1 MAEHVTTTPSP
12 DSSGHPPPHMGEGIE
27 AHAHGGAPGH
37 HDDHNSPEY
46 IAREKRR
53 YLLVFGT
60 LAILTVIT
68 VAVSYLK
75 VSHTMAIVIALII
88 ASIKASLVAAF
99 FMHLISE
106 RRFIYA
112 VLGLTAFFFGVLIWG
127 PWHHHYD
134 ALGHD
139 VGQPGQIDTTH
150 STEKTH

>member
-1 MAEHVTTTPSP
+1 MAEHVTTTTPIP
-12 DSSGHPPPHMGEGIE
+12 
-27 AHAHGGAPGH
+27 GGATVSSPAHHEAPHAH

-60 LAILTVIT
+60 LALLTIIT
-68 VAVSYLK
+68 VAVSYLH
-75 VSHTMAIVIALII
+75 VSHTMAVIIALTI

-112 VLGLTAFFFGVLIWG
+112 VLGVTIFFFAVLIWG
-127 PWHHHYD
+127 PWHHHYN
-134 ALGHD
+134 AMGHD

-150 STEKTH
+150 STEKTSGH